1 MEIRKAERG
10 VALNRARMINPSLF
24 DRLMSHADTS
34 SPDDCWLWDLSK
46 DKDGYGFFK
55 VDGKN
60 VKAHR
65 AVHSLFRPLE
75 PAPVVRHLCNNPGCI
90 NPLHLRAGTQ
100 KENAADRVAHGRGGD
115 LKGESNGRAKLTAQQ
130 ALGIRSSTEAVALL
144 ASRYCVSKVMISR
157 IRRGLAWSH
166 LSITGE

>member
-1 MEIRKAERG
+1 MEIRKAERS
-10 VALNRARMINPSLF
+10 VAMNRARMINPSLF

-34 SPDDCWLWDLSK
+34 SPDECWLWNLKK
-46 DKDGYGFFK
+46 DKDGYGFLK
-55 VDGKN
+55 VAGKN
-60 VKAHR
+60 IKAHR

-100 KENAADRVAHGRGGD
+100 RDNASDRVAYSRGGD
-115 LKGESNGRAKLTAQQ
+115 LKGEANGRAKLTAEQ
-130 ALGIRSSTEAVALL
+130 ALEIRMSTEVGTSLAL
-144 ASRYCVSKVMISR
+144 RYGVSKNMVSR

-166 LSITGE
+166 L